1 MGTGSNQLLLQDEP
15 VACGTV
21 QHSEPVPNRTEKQ
34 LSELVHYWNVHFPNS
49 VPWRD
54 IEVIIIPR

>member
-1 MGTGSNQLLLQDEP
+1 MGTGSNQLLLQDEL

-34 LSELVHYWNVHFPNS
+34 LSELVHY
-49 VPWRD
+49 
-54 IEVIIIPR
+54 